1 MKIVS
6 KILAVV
12 LCLCLALSFASC
24 GEDTTWVIKNDQN
37 TVSAGQYLYYL
48 MNAYASASGKVS
60 DSSKDVLSQQVEE
73 KDASEWIK
81 ESAMESARM
90 YLEIEKMF
98 AEEGLTLDDADTAY
112 IDQYVVYM
120 WAYYSEI
127 YEKNGISDKTLR
139 EVMVNSTKSGKL
151 FDHLYG
157 EGGAREIPVED
168 VKKSINENYAKT
180 KSIVLSLNNLDGKL
194 RDEATIAKIKAL
206 AEKYKTQLNDEGAD
220 IDRLLVDYDRF
231 EKALEEKEKAAQE
244 SSDTSSDTAS
254 NVGTNEEANDT
265 AAPTS
270 STAGEETSSK
280 ASDVTENPTNDSS
293 AAASSEETSS
303 DSTSSET
310 TEDKKPE
317 IISKSSTKYTDAEKE
332 AVFALENGK
341 AAVVVEK
348 EYIRVVLR
356 MDIFEDDTYLKE
368 YDSTARAQIKGDEF
382 TEELK
387 AKAAE
392 LTVEVN
398 EKAVKRYK
406 PSKIKLK

>member
-1 MKIVS
+1 MKSVS

-90 YLEIEKMF
+90 YLEVEKMF

-112 IDQYVVYM
+112 VDQYVVYM

-139 EVMVNSTKSGKL
+139 EVMLNSTKSGKL

-168 VKKSINENYAKT
+168 VKKYINENYAKT
-180 KSIVLSLNNLDGKL
+180 KSIMLSLNNLDGKL
-194 RDEATIAKIKAL
+194 RDEATIAEIKAL
-206 AEKYKTQLNDEGAD
+206 AEKYQTQLNVEGAD

-244 SSDTSSDTAS
+244 SSDAPSDTAS

-270 STAGEETSSK
+270 STAGEETSSE
-280 ASDVTENPTNDSS
+280 ASDVTENPTDDSS

-310 TEDKKPE
+310 TEDENLE

-368 YDSTARAQIKGDEF
+368 YDGTARTQIKGDEF

>member
-98 AEEGLTLDDADTAY
+98 AEEGLTLDNADTAY

-180 KSIVLSLNNLDGKL
+180 KSIMLSLNNLDGKL
-194 RDEATIAKIKAL
+194 RDEATIAEIKAL
-206 AEKYKTQLNDEGAD
+206 AEKYQTQLNDEGAD

-244 SSDTSSDTAS
+244 SSGTSSDTAS

-310 TEDKKPE
+310 TEDKNPE

>member
-139 EVMVNSTKSGKL
+139 EVMLNSTKSGKL

-168 VKKSINENYAKT
+168 VKKYINENYAKT

-194 RDEATIAKIKAL
+194 RDEATIAEIKAL

-231 EKALEEKEKAAQE
+231 ERALEEKEKAAQE

-310 TEDKKPE
+310 TEDKNPE

>member
-48 MNAYASASGKVS
+48 MNAYATASGKVS

-120 WAYYSEI
+120 WVYYSEI

-139 EVMVNSTKSGKL
+139 EVMLNSTKSGKL

-168 VKKSINENYAKT
+168 VKKYINENYAKT

-194 RDEATIAKIKAL
+194 RDEATIAEIKAL
-206 AEKYKTQLNDEGAD
+206 AEKYQTQLNDEGAD
-220 IDRLLVDYDRF
+220 IERLLVDYDRF

-254 NVGTNEEANDT
+254 NVSTNEEANDT

-270 STAGEETSSK
+270 STAGEETSSET
-280 ASDVTENPTNDSS
+280 SDVTENPTDDSS
-293 AAASSEETSS
+293 TAASSEDTSS
-303 DSTSSET
+303 DSASSET
-310 TEDKKPE
+310 TEDENLE

-341 AAVVVEK
+341 AAVVVED

-387 AKAAE
+387 TKAAE

>member
-1 MKIVS
+1 MKSVS

-112 IDQYVVYM
+112 VDQYVVYM

-139 EVMVNSTKSGKL
+139 EVMLNSTKSGKL

-168 VKKSINENYAKT
+168 VKKYINENYAKT
-180 KSIVLSLNNLDGKL
+180 KSIMLSLNNLDGKL
-194 RDEATIAKIKAL
+194 RDEATIAEIKAL
-206 AEKYKTQLNDEGAD
+206 AEKYQTQLNDEGAD

-270 STAGEETSSK
+270 STAGEETSSE
-280 ASDVTENPTNDSS
+280 ASDVTENPTDGSS
-293 AAASSEETSS
+293 EAASSEETSS
-303 DSTSSET
+303 DSTSSEM
-310 TEDKKPE
+310 TEDENLE